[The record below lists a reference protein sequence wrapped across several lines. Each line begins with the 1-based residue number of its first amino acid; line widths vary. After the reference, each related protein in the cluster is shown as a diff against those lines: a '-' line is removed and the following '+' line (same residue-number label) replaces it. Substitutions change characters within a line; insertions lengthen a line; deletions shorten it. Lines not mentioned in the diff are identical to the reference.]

1 MVVIESCWSPIIWSN
16 SVKTGSYAVAGYTAA
31 ISIVFITLICYMLAG
46 GESAQLYSPL
56 FETDIRSSMPVYGG
70 IFILYFILLII
81 ASYLIYFGIRI
92 STRGWLLP
100 WLILVGFGILF
111 QFVWSI
117 WLIAGYYIYLE
128 QTLSALFNFC
138 WMAYNTYCWLCVLSQ
153 YQIFLEMQNPN
164 IVLLEPF

>member
-100 WLILVGFGILF
+100 WLIL
-111 QFVWSI
+111 
-117 WLIAGYYIYLE
+117 LE